1 MWKRAGSGEC
11 RRHDARIT
19 IHRLLL
25 IGAIALCKFQHGGA
39 SEAPSTAPSAASSN
53 ISGDVPSN
61 VPEIS
66 SYRPSDVATSS
77 QIPTIDSSTLPSQ
90 LSSSLVSDAPTL
102 SESLD
107 TSQEPTITSTEM
119 SRDESSWSLIPT
131 LDAIV
136 ASSDSPTHQPS
147 LDLSEAPSL
156 LQTGQMSEE
165 PTFETTNL
173 SWSLVPSLEQAVDS
187 SAMPTQPS
195 SLDTGEI
202 PSISSTTRTSEFPTT
217 LSSNMP
223 SQDSTINVSEIPTI
237 SSLLDITQQPSG
249 SIRTHDQNEQ
259 HSNFKPTKGAISD
272 EPSTSVYSLQEESEV
287 SSLTSEAPSISPTT
301 VPSNIPSTMPSGV
314 LSDAPSMSPS
324 AKTRAAVDT
333 GFIPIYINTGGDE
346 YIDTDGNTWEA
357 DNYFNT
363 GNKFVA
369 SGQIDGTEDD
379 EILLSERW
387 DPSSGDE
394 LVYDIPNVPPG
405 TYDVTL
411 HFSENYVNEA
421 GKRVFN
427 VSINDELVFGSVD
440 VFNEAGGGFKALSKT
455 ATVVVTENSMAIEFI
470 HVIENPKVRS

>member
-119 SRDESSWSLIPT
+119 SRDEASWSLIPT

-173 SWSLVPSLEQAVDS
+173 SSSLVPSLEQ
-187 SAMPTQPS
+187 
-195 SLDTGEI
+195 GW
-202 PSISSTTRTSEFPTT
+202 T
-217 LSSNMP
+217 L
-223 SQDSTINVSEIPTI
+223 
-237 SSLLDITQQPSG
+237 
-249 SIRTHDQNEQ
+249 
-259 HSNFKPTKGAISD
+259 
-272 EPSTSVYSLQEESEV
+272 LQCR
-287 SSLTSEAPSISPTT
+287 L
-301 VPSNIPSTMPSGV
+301 N
-314 LSDAPSMSPS
+314 L
-324 AKTRAAVDT
+324 
-333 GFIPIYINTGGDE
+333 
-346 YIDTDGNTWEA
+346 
-357 DNYFNT
+357 
-363 GNKFVA
+363 
-369 SGQIDGTEDD
+369 
-379 EILLSERW
+379 LLSIQARFRR
-387 DPSSGDE
+387 
-394 LVYDIPNVPPG
+394 YHQQRIPQNFPQLYP
-405 TYDVTL
+405 
-411 HFSENYVNEA
+411 
-421 GKRVFN
+421 
-427 VSINDELVFGSVD
+427 
-440 VFNEAGGGFKALSKT
+440 
-455 ATVVVTENSMAIEFI
+455 
-470 HVIENPKVRS
+470 VICHHKIQQLMYLKSQQ